1 MRAARA
7 AAVLVVLG
15 GFYYWSYR
23 VFLGSFFAY
32 DDFWVL
38 NHAALIELHSPA
50 DVWQFFEP
58 SNFLLYRPVSTLL
71 YFYLLRQAF
80 GFDPAGY
87 QATQLVFHVANA
99 VLVYAI
105 AARLL
110 GSRALGLATALAYA
124 TAPGHALA
132 VRWVA
137 LFTMTGTAFFYLL
150 GLWIWLVARPAWR
163 IAVTLGVFAIA
174 LLAGE
179 HAITFPIVLTLL
191 LYLLGEP
198 GTRTRDLWPFY
209 ALGALYLGAKLYY
222 ARFVFP
228 ARTGA
233 AGQAAVF
240 WHAYGLSF
248 SPLDVLGNLGRYFGY
263 AVDVAFHVARTGS
276 GAIAIG
282 VLLVVAAALGTGLV
296 LTGRWIARPLRV
308 AVFGL
313 DTFIVGL
320 GPPLFLANH
329 LYSYYVG
336 IAAFGA
342 ALALVGFA
350 SAVRAAPLLAPAL
363 VVVLLVTVHAVW
375 TKSAV
380 KHDAEFVDIE
390 TLSIVSQRWL
400 YALDRAAADGG
411 VDEVVVPRNE
421 VTGRMFGQAHRLLMC
436 ASYRVVTAPDVASI
450 EPAPGRVVVSGP
462 LTLPESAGVPA
473 WRRLIRPCP

>member
-1 MRAARA
+1 VRAARA
-7 AAVLVVLG
+7 AAVLLVLG

-32 DDFWVL
+32 DDFAWM
-38 NHAALIELHSPA
+38 NDAARIHLRSPA
-50 DVWQFFEP
+50 DLRQFFET
-58 SNFLLYRPVSTLL
+58 SNFLLYRPVTML
-71 YFYLLRQAF
+71 YFYLLQHTF
-80 GFDPAGY
+80 GFDPTGY
-87 QATQLVFHVANA
+87 QATQLAFHVANA
-99 VLVYAI
+99 VLVCAI
-105 AARLL
+105 AGRLL
-110 GSRALGLATALAYA
+110 GSRWLGLATALAYA

-132 VRWVA
+132 VRWMAV
-137 LFTMTGTAFFYLL
+137 FIMTGTAFFYLL
-150 GLWIWLVARPAWR
+150 GLWTWLAARPAWR
-163 IAVTLGVFAIA
+163 TAATLGLFAIA

-191 LYLLGEP
+191 LYLVGEP
-198 GTRTRDLWPFY
+198 GTRPRDLWPFY
-209 ALGALYLGAKLYY
+209 ALGAFYLGTKLYY
-222 ARFVFP
+222 ARFVLP
-228 ARTGA
+228 ARAGEA
-233 AGQAAVF
+233 AFF
-240 WHAYGLSF
+240 WHGYGLSF
-248 SPLDVLGNLGRYFGY
+248 SPRDVLGNLGRYVGY

-276 GAIAIG
+276 GAIPIG

-296 LTGRWIARPLRV
+296 LAGRWTARPLRV

-350 SAVRAAPLLAPAL
+350 SAVRAAPLLAPTLVVAL
-363 VVVLLVTVHAVW
+363 VVAVHAVW

-411 VDEVVVPRNE
+411 VDEVVVPRNA

-436 ASYRVVTAPDVASI
+436 ASYRVVTVPDVASV

>member
-1 MRAARA
+1 VRAVRA
-7 AAVLVVLG
+7 AAVLLVLG

-23 VFLGSFFAY
+23 VFLGSFFAF
-32 DDFWVL
+32 DDFWML
-38 NHAALIELHSPA
+38 NAAARIELHSPA

-87 QATQLVFHVANA
+87 QATQLVFHLANA

-137 LFTMTGTAFFYLL
+137 VFYMTGTVFFYFL
-150 GLWIWLVARPAWR
+150 GLWTWLAARPPWR
-163 IAVTLGVFAIA
+163 TVSTFALFAIA

-179 HAITFPIVLTLL
+179 PAITFPIVLTLL
-191 LYLLGEP
+191 RYLIGEP
-198 GTRTRDLWPFY
+198 PTRTRDLWPFY
-209 ALGALYLGAKLYY
+209 ALAALYLGAKLYY

-228 ARTGA
+228 ARAG

-240 WHAYGLSF
+240 WHGYGLSF
-248 SPLDVLGNLGRYFGY
+248 SPLDVLGHLGRYFGY
-263 AVDVAFHVARTGS
+263 AVDVAFHVASTGS
-276 GAIAIG
+276 GAIPIG

-296 LTGRWIARPLRV
+296 LAGRWTARPLRV

-336 IAAFGA
+336 IAAFGM

-363 VVVLLVTVHAVW
+363 VVALLVAVHTVW

-400 YALDRAAADGG
+400 YALDRATTDGG
-411 VDEVVVPRNE
+411 VDEVVVPHNA

-436 ASYRVVTAPDVASI
+436 ASYRVVTAPDVARI
-450 EPAPGRVVVSGP
+450 EPAPGRVVVSGLP
-462 LTLPESAGVPA
+462 PLPESAGVPA
-473 WRRLIRPCP
+473 WRRLLRPCP